1 MVRKFEIWILPHN
14 LRVAYERA
22 TEILRGIDFEDL
34 YLNLRRD
41 LEELIED
48 LALGAPYEIFI
59 EQIRLKIP
67 REPIGYWENTIKP
80 MLLFLRGIKLRKPNL
95 RIICYRDSAFDDFSI
110 KAAEKIAMLTFRV
123 CSSGKVEL
131 EEWRKLIYEVMD
143 ESIASMKDEADYILE
158 TYNETAKE
166 RRSICISDFS
176 GRYLLRKIRG
186 AGVNASS
193 RYIFIPYYFT
203 PLEALIRETAEK
215 LRRGL
220 TMDDERIIKLVKL
233 HAEYVREYI
242 LMCANYD
249 EAYFKWLRDKRF
261 QEYHA

>member
-1 MVRKFEIWILPHN
+1 MVGKFEIWILPHN

-22 TEILRGIDFEDL
+22 AEILRGIDFEDL

-41 LEELIED
+41 LEELVED
-48 LALGAPYEIFI
+48 LALGAPYENFI
-59 EQIRLKIP
+59 EQIRVRFP
-67 REPIGYWENTIKP
+67 REPISYWENTIKP

-95 RIICYRDSAFDDFSI
+95 RIICYKDSAFDDFSI
-110 KAAEKIAMLTFRV
+110 ETAEKIAMLTFRV

-143 ESIASMKDEADYILE
+143 KSFASVEDEVDYILE
-158 TYNETAKE
+158 TYNKAAGG

-176 GRYLLRKIRG
+176 GRYLLRKIRES
-186 AGVNASS
+186 GVNASL
-193 RYIFIPYYFT
+193 RYIFVPYYFT
-203 PLEALIRETAEK
+203 PLETLIRETAEK
-215 LRRGL
+215 LKRGL
-220 TMDDERIIKLVKL
+220 TMDDERIVKLVRL
-233 HAEYVREYI
+233 HAEYIREYI

-249 EAYFKWLRDKRF
+249 EAYFKWLKDKRF